1 MLRNAPPIQKQ
12 IAVKLGVSQALVS
25 RARSGRSGKMGAS
38 KATVEKI
45 RRAAAEANSQPSAA
59 APGAPTR
66 TIGVVVKNF
75 DDPYFGRLIGA
86 LQALARENGDSLL
99 LTGSSK
105 EDLSGLQKHRVDGV
119 ILAGS
124 DFQPEGLRTFASE
137 GMPVVQIGA
146 GSPFPRAT
154 QIHFDEEAGI
164 GELIAYLA
172 GLGHREIGFVA
183 ESGTM
188 NRRRGEI
195 LRRGLRSR
203 GLSARTKSFFFFDGS
218 KIDKC
223 AVKALLDLSRLP
235 TAVIA
240 AEDSTALVL
249 LRGFHEAG
257 VRVPRDISIAGIDDI
272 AASAQAIP
280 PLTTLRQP
288 ISEMAAA
295 AFRALTQPGGNPV
308 SIPGKLIVR
317 RSCAPFRSY

>member
-1 MLRNAPPIQKQ
+1 MLRIAPPIQKP

-25 RARSGRSGKMGAS
+25 SALSGRSGKMGDS
-38 KATVEKI
+38 KDALEKI
-45 RRAAAEANSQPSAA
+45 RRAAAKSNFQPGTAA
-59 APGAPTR
+59 SGAPTR
-66 TIGVVVKNF
+66 TIGVAVKNF

-124 DFQPEGLRTFASE
+124 DFRPEGLRTFACE

-146 GSPFPRAT
+146 GSPFPGAT

-183 ESGTM
+183 EAGTM

-203 GLSARTKSFFFFDGS
+203 GLSARTKSFFFFDGPQVGER
-218 KIDKC
+218 
-223 AVKALLDLSRLP
+223 AVKALLGLSRLP

-240 AEDSTALVL
+240 AQDSTALVL

-295 AFRALTQPGGNPV
+295 AFHALAQPGENTV
-308 SIPGKLIVR
+308 SMPGKLIVR